1 MGHRY
6 LRFGLSSM
14 NDQLDPV
21 CCGVGESVVPRQVPN
36 IAWAIIEI
44 HVGLVRSRPGLENEI
59 THKNVQKKVKCDPCA
74 ISSCETNL
82 VCEGVLGHE
91 REYCAFG

>member
-1 MGHRY
+1 M
-6 LRFGLSSM
+6 LVRFELG
-14 NDQLDPV
+14 DV
-21 CCGVGESVVPRQVPN
+21 
-36 IAWAIIEI
+36 AWAIIGI

-74 ISSCETNL
+74 ISACEANL

-91 REYCAFG
+91 REYFAFG

>member
-6 LRFGLSSM
+6 LQALFGSVEPLLRFMAPL
-14 NDQLDPV
+14 LFFF
-21 CCGVGESVVPRQVPN
+21 
-36 IAWAIIEI
+36 A
-44 HVGLVRSRPGLENEI
+44 GLVRPRTGLENEI

-82 VCEGVLGHE
+82 VRESVFSHE
-91 REYCAFG
+91 RDDYNRVPLGYLC